1 MESKK
6 FEWLTEEI
14 CNEYRQRAKSLPNSE
29 GEDTGAWRS
38 LRIELQ
44 ERCNLA
50 EIEAI
55 NILRG
60 YHIQQYLTKYGMLS
74 GRIEMPEALKKKQ
87 KDAAKGGKSTK
98 ELLKEYE
105 EKIAYL
111 EELTADKGDDFSF
124 EEKD

>member
-1 MESKK
+1 MVPH
-6 FEWLTEEI
+6 T
-14 CNEYRQRAKSLPNSE
+14 
-29 GEDTGAWRS
+29 
-38 LRIELQ
+38 IELA
-44 ERCNLA
+44 EELLEEGRKVVIGCCYDEELYSLKEYFGDRCVVYNGKM
-50 EIEAI
+50 
-55 NILRG
+55 N
-60 YHIQQYLTKYGMLS
+60 S
-74 GRIEMPEALKKKQ
+74 KQ

>member
-111 EELTADKGDDFSF
+111 EELTADKGDYFSF